1 MPNEETEGKGVRMD
15 KIDFLIEWIRLL
27 EQRMTM
33 LENGRGVDRDQ
44 TILAMQEMSRTI
56 GMIWS
61 QLLPIVNEREQT
73 RKAIQEAVIEQ
84 VFEVVKKTQKYP
96 M

>member
-1 MPNEETEGKGVRMD
+1 MD
-15 KIDFLIEWIRLL
+15 KIDFLIQRIILL

-33 LENGRGVDRDQ
+33 LEGARGMDRDA

-56 GMIWS
+56 GMMMA
-61 QLLPIVNEREQT
+61 QLLPILDERQ
-73 RKAIQEAVIEQ
+73 RMKKAVMDATIDQ
-84 VFEVVKKTQKYP
+84 VFEFVKKTQKYP

>member
-1 MPNEETEGKGVRMD
+1 MD
-15 KIDFLIEWIRLL
+15 KLDFLIERIKLL

-33 LENGRGVDRDQ
+33 LEGARGMDRNA

-56 GMIWS
+56 GMMMAE
-61 QLLPIVNEREQT
+61 LLPIVNDRRIMNKARED
-73 RKAIQEAVIEQ
+73 AAIEQ
-84 VFEVVKKTQKYP
+84 VFEHVKKTQKYP

>member
-1 MPNEETEGKGVRMD
+1 MD
-15 KIDFLIEWIRLL
+15 KLDFLIERLKLL

-33 LENGRGVDRDQ
+33 LEQARGVDREA
-44 TILAMQEMSRTI
+44 TILAMKEMSRTI
-56 GMIWS
+56 GMMMA
-61 QLLPIVNEREQT
+61 QLLPIVNEREMI
-73 RKAIQEAVIEQ
+73 RKARQEAAIEA